1 MYRRTLVVILLDYFG
16 SDYFLVL
23 SGSVFANLLVFRS
36 KATSKLRLVQ
46 QRDENN
52 DVKVFLDAVTRYI
65 VSETKHLN
73 PENSIYY
80 RLTSCPWV

>member
-16 SDYFLVL
+16 SDFLVL
-23 SGSVFANLLVFRS
+23 SGNVLANLLVFRS

-46 QRDENN
+46 QRDGNN